1 MLRDGR
7 MKEFYEVANRLMRI
21 KRSNPVVTRV
31 KKTNDSGE
39 DEVFEDRPHV
49 ERVISEYFNVIY

>member
-1 MLRDGR
+1 
-7 MKEFYEVANRLMRI
+7 MKGFYEVANRLMRI